1 MEEITALLW
10 QAAENRQACRISL
23 AGEPLPRI
31 IYPYGIAQT
40 SRNSVVLVCWQ
51 AGGLTKAG
59 GTEGYRNL
67 ALDRV
72 AEVEL
77 MDRHF
82 EKQTDFNPEDRQ
94 YKDWVFHI

>member
-1 MEEITALLW
+1 MEEITELLW
-10 QAAENRQACRISL
+10 QAAESRQACRLSL
-23 AGEPLPRI
+23 EGEPLPRI

-40 SRNSVVLVCWQ
+40 SRHHVVLVCWQ

-67 ALDRV
+67 QLDKI

-82 EKQTDFNPEDRQ
+82 EKRTDFNTKDSQ